1 MDYLGTKLCLTRA
14 MECEVDYRVSRAWAK
29 FGTFRGELLN
39 KKTNLYDRVKLFHAV
54 VTPCALY
61 GCGSW
66 ALKKVEEDK
75 LKVAQRRMLRAI
87 LGRSRHKKTRS
98 NSGESTGTDD
108 DSEVEEVPEVEVL
121 ESWQDWL
128 SRTTQEALEVLKKVG
143 AEDWLTLMH
152 RRKWRWAEKVVNH
165 EEPRWTVK
173 ILLWI
178 PTEGAR
184 CVGHPKL
191 RWLDSIQKFAA
202 SRAESSTGSDAW
214 LYLLRDHKKAGK
226 ALPHFVHFCIH
237 GL

>member
-1 MDYLGTKLCLTRA
+1 MNLLSLLFSG
-14 MECEVDYRVSRAWAK
+14 V
-29 FGTFRGELLN
+29 FRPHLELLGHAGHVHVP
-39 KKTNLYDRVKLFHAV
+39 TFGLISHVSGPKLTF
-54 VTPCALY
+54 
-61 GCGSW
+61 GG
-66 ALKKVEEDK
+66 KF
-75 LKVAQRRMLRAI
+75 QMI
-87 LGRSRHKKTRS
+87 LHGF
-98 NSGESTGTDD
+98 
-108 DSEVEEVPEVEVL
+108 
-121 ESWQDWL
+121 WL

-165 EEPRWTVK
+165 EEPRWTAK
-173 ILLWI
+173 ILLWL

-202 SRAESSTGSDAW
+202 SRAESSMGSDAW